1 MEILIVMIQIVWEIY
16 FVNNNFLHIF
26 LYFHFLFSMLPTQLS
41 FDTNEINN
49 IYRNDTHNIELGLPS
64 NQIVDIRL
72 GNNKLFFGTSGGLGY
87 LDLDGSYFF
96 KSYVTDSLPYG
107 SNPCVVTKQ
116 LDDSYIV
123 VASGGQSIEIASESY
138 PSGTGIGYSLN
149 NGESWNYKNQ
159 PVDPIPDGNSK
170 YQIMSWGGQDLNQLA
185 VTTQINNITYDLA
198 VIGDYIYSASWAGGI
213 RRFKF
218 QNIEL
223 GLPDDNLNPWESIPL
238 PMDNQSILK
247 CGFINTQEYELNPND
262 PTNGGSHNHKGFS
275 VFSHNDS
282 TIWVGTAGGINKG
295 IIDQNTNCIDWEH
308 FNSLDH
314 GFSGNWIIGFNYQV
328 DNNRIWAITWST
340 GGIERNA
347 LSYTDDGG
355 ITWNVPY
362 QLEELNI
369 KFYNIHTHN
378 GIIYASSEQGLWKS
392 TDGENWAVFPIVVGN
407 DGQQILSPIVYSS
420 IILNETNQELWVGTP
435 DGIAKTENSGLN
447 WTIYRDIGNEIY
459 QDVNNLIES
468 FYVYPNP
475 TNSYARFAFEN
486 YTSNAKLDIFNFSME
501 EVISLKNPV
510 LFENE
515 IYNNTGEFFWDCKNS
530 NGYKVANGV
539 YFCRLKNDYTTKWTK
554 LMVID

>member
-1 MEILIVMIQIVWEIY
+1 
-16 FVNNNFLHIF
+16 
-26 LYFHFLFSMLPTQLS
+26 MLPTHLS
-41 FDTNEINN
+41 FNTYETNN
-49 IYRNDTHNIELGLPS
+49 INRNETDNIALGLPS

-72 GNNKLFFGTSGGLGY
+72 GNDKLFFGTSGGLGY

-96 KSYVTDSLPYG
+96 KSFMNDSLPYG
-107 SNPCVVTKQ
+107 SNPSVVTKQ
-116 LDDSYIV
+116 LEDSYIV
-123 VASGGQSIEIASESY
+123 VASGGQSIDIASETY

-149 NGESWNYKNQ
+149 NGESWHYKNQ

-198 VIGDYIYSASWAGGI
+198 IIGDYIYSASWAGGI

-223 GLPDDNLNPWESIPL
+223 GLPDDDLNPWESIPL
-238 PMDNQSILK
+238 PMDNQSILN
-247 CGFINTQEYELNPND
+247 CGFIDIQEYELNPND
-262 PTNGGSHNHKGFS
+262 PINGGSHNHKGFS

-308 FNSLDH
+308 FNSLNH
-314 GFSGNWIIGFNYQV
+314 GFSGNWVIGFNYQI
-328 DNNRIWAITWST
+328 DKNRIWAITWST

-347 LSYTDDGG
+347 LSYTDDDG

-369 KFYNIHTHN
+369 KFYNIYILNST
-378 GIIYASSEQGLWKS
+378 IYASSEEGLWKS
-392 TDGENWAVFPIVVGN
+392 NDGENWVLFPNIVGS
-407 DGQQILSPIVYSS
+407 DGQQILSQIVYSS
-420 IILNETNQELWVGTP
+420 IISDEINETLWVGTP
-435 DGIAKTENSGLN
+435 DGVAKTENSGLD
-447 WTIYRDIGNEIY
+447 WTIYRYIGEEIY
-459 QDVNNLIES
+459 KDQYNLIES

-475 TNSYARFAFEN
+475 TSGYARFAFEN
-486 YTSNAKLDIFNFSME
+486 YTSNSKLDIFNFSME
-501 EVISLKNPV
+501 KVIGLKNPI
-510 LFENE
+510 LFEND

-530 NGYKVANGV
+530 YGHKVANGV
-539 YFCRLKNDYTTKWTK
+539 YFCRLKNDNTTKWTK

>member
-1 MEILIVMIQIVWEIY
+1 M
-16 FVNNNFLHIF
+16 NNNFLYIF
-26 LYFHFLFSMLPTQLS
+26 LYFQFLFSMLPTHLS
-41 FDTNEINN
+41 FNTYETNN
-49 IYRNDTHNIELGLPS
+49 INRNETDNIALGLPS

-72 GNNKLFFGTSGGLGY
+72 GNDKLFFGTSGGLGY

-96 KSYVTDSLPYG
+96 KSFMNDSLPYG
-107 SNPCVVTKQ
+107 SNPSVVTKQ
-116 LDDSYIV
+116 LEDSYIV
-123 VASGGQSIEIASESY
+123 VASGGQSIDIASETY

-149 NGESWNYKNQ
+149 NGESWHYKNQ

-198 VIGDYIYSASWAGGI
+198 IIGDYIYSASWAGGI

-223 GLPDDNLNPWESIPL
+223 GLPDDDLNPWESIPL
-238 PMDNQSILK
+238 PMDNQSILN
-247 CGFINTQEYELNPND
+247 CGFIDIQEYELNPND
-262 PTNGGSHNHKGFS
+262 PINGGSHNHKGFS

-308 FNSLDH
+308 FNSLNH
-314 GFSGNWIIGFNYQV
+314 GFSGNWVIGFNYQI
-328 DNNRIWAITWST
+328 DKNRIWAITWST

-347 LSYTDDGG
+347 LSYTDDDG

-369 KFYNIHTHN
+369 KFYNIYILNST
-378 GIIYASSEQGLWKS
+378 IYASSEEGLWKS
-392 TDGENWAVFPIVVGN
+392 NDGENWVLFPNIVGS
-407 DGQQILSPIVYSS
+407 DGQQILSQIVYSS
-420 IILNETNQELWVGTP
+420 IISDEINETLWVGTP
-435 DGIAKTENSGLN
+435 DGVAKTENSGLD
-447 WTIYRDIGNEIY
+447 WTIYRYIGEEIY
-459 QDVNNLIES
+459 KDQYNLIES

-475 TNSYARFAFEN
+475 TSGYARFAFEN
-486 YTSNAKLDIFNFSME
+486 YTSNSKLDIFNFSME
-501 EVISLKNPV
+501 KVIGLKNPI
-510 LFENE
+510 LFEND

-530 NGYKVANGV
+530 YGHKVANGV
-539 YFCRLKNDYTTKWTK
+539 YFCRLKNDNTTKWTK
-554 LMVID
+554 IMVID

>member
-1 MEILIVMIQIVWEIY
+1 M
-16 FVNNNFLHIF
+16 NNNFLYIF
-26 LYFHFLFSMLPTQLS
+26 LYFQFLFSMLPTHLS
-41 FDTNEINN
+41 FNTYETNN
-49 IYRNDTHNIELGLPS
+49 INRNETDNIALGLPS

-72 GNNKLFFGTSGGLGY
+72 GNDKLFFGTSGGLGY

-96 KSYVTDSLPYG
+96 KSFINDSLPYG
-107 SNPCVVTKQ
+107 SNPSVVTKQ
-116 LDDSYIV
+116 LEDSYIV
-123 VASGGQSIEIASESY
+123 VASGGQSIDIASETY

-149 NGESWNYKNQ
+149 NGESWHYKNQ

-198 VIGDYIYSASWAGGI
+198 IIGDYIYSASWAGGI

-223 GLPDDNLNPWESIPL
+223 GLPDDDLNPWESIPL
-238 PMDNQSILK
+238 PMDNQSILN
-247 CGFINTQEYELNPND
+247 CGFIDIQEYELNPND
-262 PTNGGSHNHKGFS
+262 PINGGSHNHKGFS

-308 FNSLDH
+308 FNSLNH
-314 GFSGNWIIGFNYQV
+314 GFSGNWVIGFNYQI
-328 DNNRIWAITWST
+328 DKNRIWAITWST

-347 LSYTDDGG
+347 LSYTDDDG

-369 KFYNIHTHN
+369 KFYNIYILNST
-378 GIIYASSEQGLWKS
+378 IYASSEEGLWKS
-392 TDGENWAVFPIVVGN
+392 NDGENWVLFPNIVGS
-407 DGQQILSPIVYSS
+407 DGQQILSQIVYSS
-420 IILNETNQELWVGTP
+420 IISDEINETLWVGTP
-435 DGIAKTENSGLN
+435 DGVAKTENSGLD
-447 WTIYRDIGNEIY
+447 WTIYRYIGEEIY
-459 QDVNNLIES
+459 KDQYNLIES

-475 TNSYARFAFEN
+475 TSGYARFAFEN
-486 YTSNAKLDIFNFSME
+486 YTSNSKLDIFNFSME
-501 EVISLKNPV
+501 KVIGLKNPI
-510 LFENE
+510 LFEND

-530 NGYKVANGV
+530 YGHKVANGV
-539 YFCRLKNDYTTKWTK
+539 YFCRLKNDNTTKWTK

>member
-1 MEILIVMIQIVWEIY
+1 M
-16 FVNNNFLHIF
+16 NNNFLYIF
-26 LYFHFLFSMLPTQLS
+26 LYFQFLFSMLPTHLS
-41 FDTNEINN
+41 FNTYETNN
-49 IYRNDTHNIELGLPS
+49 INRNETDNIALGLPS

-72 GNNKLFFGTSGGLGY
+72 GNDKLFFGTSGGLGY

-96 KSYVTDSLPYG
+96 KSFMNDSLPYG
-107 SNPCVVTKQ
+107 SNPSVVTKQ
-116 LDDSYIV
+116 LEDSYIV
-123 VASGGQSIEIASESY
+123 VASGGQSIDIASETY

-149 NGESWNYKNQ
+149 NGESWHYKNQ

-198 VIGDYIYSASWAGGI
+198 IIGDYIYSASWAGGI

-223 GLPDDNLNPWESIPL
+223 GLPDDDLNPWESIPL
-238 PMDNQSILK
+238 PMDNQSILN
-247 CGFINTQEYELNPND
+247 CGFIDIQEYELNPND
-262 PTNGGSHNHKGFS
+262 PINGGSHNHKGFS

-308 FNSLDH
+308 FNSLNH
-314 GFSGNWIIGFNYQV
+314 GFSGNWVIGFNYQI
-328 DNNRIWAITWST
+328 DKNRIWAITWST

-347 LSYTDDGG
+347 LSYTDDDG

-369 KFYNIHTHN
+369 KFYNIYILNST
-378 GIIYASSEQGLWKS
+378 IYASSEEGLWKS
-392 TDGENWAVFPIVVGN
+392 NDGENWVLFPNIVGS
-407 DGQQILSPIVYSS
+407 DGQQILSQIVYSS
-420 IILNETNQELWVGTP
+420 IISDEINETLWVGTP
-435 DGIAKTENSGLN
+435 DGVAKTENSGLD
-447 WTIYRDIGNEIY
+447 WTIYRYIGEEIY
-459 QDVNNLIES
+459 KDQYNLIES

-475 TNSYARFAFEN
+475 TSGYARFAFEN
-486 YTSNAKLDIFNFSME
+486 YTSNSKLDIFNFSME
-501 EVISLKNPV
+501 KVIGLKNPI
-510 LFENE
+510 LFEND

-530 NGYKVANGV
+530 YGYKVANGV
-539 YFCRLKNDYTTKWTK
+539 YFCRLKNDNTTKWTK
-554 LMVID
+554 IMVID

>member
-1 MEILIVMIQIVWEIY
+1 M
-16 FVNNNFLHIF
+16 NNNFLYIF
-26 LYFHFLFSMLPTQLS
+26 LYFQFLFSMLPTHLS
-41 FDTNEINN
+41 FNTYETNN
-49 IYRNDTHNIELGLPS
+49 INRNETDNIALGLPS

-72 GNNKLFFGTSGGLGY
+72 GNDKLFFGTSGGLGY

-96 KSYVTDSLPYG
+96 KSFMNDSLPYG
-107 SNPCVVTKQ
+107 SNPSVVTKQ
-116 LDDSYIV
+116 LEDSYIV
-123 VASGGQSIEIASESY
+123 VASGGQSIDIASETY

-149 NGESWNYKNQ
+149 NGESWHYKNQ

-198 VIGDYIYSASWAGGI
+198 IIGDYIYSASWAGGI

-223 GLPDDNLNPWESIPL
+223 GLPDDDLNPWESIPL
-238 PMDNQSILK
+238 PMDNQSILN
-247 CGFINTQEYELNPND
+247 CGFIDIQEYELNPND
-262 PTNGGSHNHKGFS
+262 PINGGSHNHKGFS

-308 FNSLDH
+308 FNSLNH
-314 GFSGNWIIGFNYQV
+314 GFSGNWVIGFNYQI
-328 DNNRIWAITWST
+328 DKNRIWAITWST

-347 LSYTDDGG
+347 LSYTDDDG

-369 KFYNIHTHN
+369 KFYNIYILNST
-378 GIIYASSEQGLWKS
+378 IYASSEEGLWKS
-392 TDGENWAVFPIVVGN
+392 NDGENWVLFPNIVGS
-407 DGQQILSPIVYSS
+407 DGQQILSQIVYSS
-420 IILNETNQELWVGTP
+420 IISDEINETLWVGTP
-435 DGIAKTENSGLN
+435 DGVAKTENSGLD
-447 WTIYRDIGNEIY
+447 WTIYRYIGEEIY
-459 QDVNNLIES
+459 KDQYNLIES

-475 TNSYARFAFEN
+475 TSGYARFAFEN
-486 YTSNAKLDIFNFSME
+486 YTSNSKLDIFNFSME
-501 EVISLKNPV
+501 KVIGLKNPI
-510 LFENE
+510 LFEND

-530 NGYKVANGV
+530 YGHKVANGV
-539 YFCRLKNDYTTKWTK
+539 YFCRLKNDNTTKWTK

>member
-1 MEILIVMIQIVWEIY
+1 M
-16 FVNNNFLHIF
+16 NNNFLYIF
-26 LYFHFLFSMLPTQLS
+26 LYFQFLFSMLPTHLS
-41 FDTNEINN
+41 FNTYETNN
-49 IYRNDTHNIELGLPS
+49 INRNETDNIELGLPS

-72 GNNKLFFGTSGGLGY
+72 GNDKLFFGTSGGLGY

-96 KSYVTDSLPYG
+96 KSFMNDSLPYG
-107 SNPCVVTKQ
+107 SNPSVVTKQ
-116 LDDSYIV
+116 LEDSYIV
-123 VASGGQSIEIASESY
+123 VASGGQSIDIASETY

-149 NGESWNYKNQ
+149 NGESWHYKNQ

-198 VIGDYIYSASWAGGI
+198 IIGDYIYSASWAGGI

-223 GLPDDNLNPWESIPL
+223 GLPDDDLNPWESIPL
-238 PMDNQSILK
+238 PMDNQSILN
-247 CGFINTQEYELNPND
+247 CGFIDIQEYELNPND
-262 PTNGGSHNHKGFS
+262 PINGGSHNHKGFS

-308 FNSLDH
+308 FNSLNH
-314 GFSGNWIIGFNYQV
+314 GFSGNWVIGFNYQI
-328 DNNRIWAITWST
+328 DKNRIWAITWST

-347 LSYTDDGG
+347 LSYTDDDG

-369 KFYNIHTHN
+369 KFYNIYILNST
-378 GIIYASSEQGLWKS
+378 IYASSEEGLWKS
-392 TDGENWAVFPIVVGN
+392 NDGENWVLFPNIVGS
-407 DGQQILSPIVYSS
+407 DGQQILSQIVYSS
-420 IILNETNQELWVGTP
+420 IISDEINETLWVGTP
-435 DGIAKTENSGLN
+435 DGVAKTENSGLD
-447 WTIYRDIGNEIY
+447 WTIYRYIGEEIY
-459 QDVNNLIES
+459 KDQYNLIES

-475 TNSYARFAFEN
+475 TSGYARFAFEN
-486 YTSNAKLDIFNFSME
+486 YTSNSKLDIFNFSME
-501 EVISLKNPV
+501 KVISLKNPI
-510 LFENE
+510 LFEND

-530 NGYKVANGV
+530 YGHKVANGV
-539 YFCRLKNDYTTKWTK
+539 YFCRLKNDNTTKWTK

>member
-1 MEILIVMIQIVWEIY
+1 M
-16 FVNNNFLHIF
+16 NNNFLYIF
-26 LYFHFLFSMLPTQLS
+26 LYFQFLFSMLPTHLS
-41 FDTNEINN
+41 FNTYETNN
-49 IYRNDTHNIELGLPS
+49 INRNETDNIALGLPS

-72 GNNKLFFGTSGGLGY
+72 GNDKLFFGTSGGLGY

-96 KSYVTDSLPYG
+96 KSFMNDSLPYG
-107 SNPCVVTKQ
+107 SNPSVVTKQ
-116 LDDSYIV
+116 LEDSYIV
-123 VASGGQSIEIASESY
+123 VASGGQSIDIASETY

-149 NGESWNYKNQ
+149 NGESWHYKNQ

-198 VIGDYIYSASWAGGI
+198 IIGDYIYSASWAGGI

-223 GLPDDNLNPWESIPL
+223 GLPDDDLNPWESIPL
-238 PMDNQSILK
+238 PMDNQSILN
-247 CGFINTQEYELNPND
+247 CGFIDIQEYELNPND
-262 PTNGGSHNHKGFS
+262 PINGGSHNHKGFS

-308 FNSLDH
+308 FNSLNH
-314 GFSGNWIIGFNYQV
+314 GFSGNWVIGFNYQI
-328 DNNRIWAITWST
+328 DKNRIWAITWST

-347 LSYTDDGG
+347 LSYTDDDG

-369 KFYNIHTHN
+369 KFYNIYILNST
-378 GIIYASSEQGLWKS
+378 IYASSEEGLWKS
-392 TDGENWAVFPIVVGN
+392 NDGENWVLFPNIIGS
-407 DGQQILSPIVYSS
+407 DGQQILSQIVYSS
-420 IILNETNQELWVGTP
+420 IISDEINETLWVGTP
-435 DGIAKTENSGLN
+435 DGVAKTENSGLD
-447 WTIYRDIGNEIY
+447 WTIYRYIGEEIY
-459 QDVNNLIES
+459 KDQYNLIES

-475 TNSYARFAFEN
+475 TSGYARFAFEN
-486 YTSNAKLDIFNFSME
+486 YTSNSKLDIFNFSME
-501 EVISLKNPV
+501 KVIGLKNPI
-510 LFENE
+510 LFEND

-530 NGYKVANGV
+530 YGHKVANGV
-539 YFCRLKNDYTTKWTK
+539 YFCRLKNDNTTKWTK